1 MPTTVLHFISFLLI
15 FALPPLARAQSTEIG
30 QLKTDIA
37 ALEQA
42 LANHRVKN
50 PYIVID
56 TKHNRLQIWQNNQ
69 LQREATCATGSGKVL
84 LYPGKSDQWQF
95 HTPLGT
101 RTVLHKV
108 VDPIWAKPVW
118 AFVENREEP
127 PILLWEA
134 RRLDLTTLGAYA
146 LKLGDGYEIHGTL
159 YPSLLGRH
167 ITHGCIRL
175 NDDDLAFAY
184 RTLHVG
190 DRVYIY

>member
-1 MPTTVLHFISFLLI
+1 
-15 FALPPLARAQSTEIG
+15 
-30 QLKTDIA
+30 
-37 ALEQA
+37 
-42 LANHRVKN
+42 
-50 PYIVID
+50 
-56 TKHNRLQIWQNNQ
+56 
-69 LQREATCATGSGKVL
+69 
-84 LYPGKSDQWQF
+84 F